1 MNSEITVT
9 GTTLISL
16 VPALPEIY
24 LVGAI
29 CVLLMADVFFGEK
42 NRGLAPTLTLLIL
55 AGGAA
60 VTLFYANVT
69 QRTLLFS
76 ESYVA
81 DGLAVL
87 LKLFGFMSM
96 AVALFYSRAYLQ
108 RRGMMRGEY
117 YVLALTALLGIFVIV
132 SANSLLTLY
141 IGVELLSLS
150 LYAMVAFERENG
162 VAAESAMKYFV
173 LGAIASGMLLYGMS
187 LIYGMTGTLML
198 DDLSAMATGEPSLG
212 VILGLVFLVV
222 AVAFKFGAVP
232 FHMWVPDVYTG
243 APTGVTLFLSTLP
256 KIASFALAFRLLAHG
271 LGSVG
276 ATWQD
281 MLAPLAVLSM
291 VFGNV
296 VAIAQSNL
304 KRMLAYSA
312 IGNVGFILLGFVAG
326 SEAGYEAALYYT
338 IAYVIMTLGSFGVLV
353 LASRQG
359 FEAEDLDHFKGLHK
373 RDPLLALSDAR
384 AHVFHRWRA
393 AVHRLLG
400 EVQHLPGAVAH
411 RALLAHS
418 HRRGHVRGRRVLLP
432 AHRETYVFRRARRT
446 ALRPVERH
454 GRTRRARPQWI
465 GGAGSGNRAQRID
478 STVRT
483 RHRLTQVRHWVNK
496 VCKAATL
503 G

>member
-1 MNSEITVT
+1 MNDEITVT
-9 GTTLISL
+9 GTTLASL
-16 VPALPEIY
+16 LPALPEIY
-24 LVGAI
+24 LTAAI

-42 NRGLAPTLTLLIL
+42 RRWLAPTLTLLIL

-60 VTLFYANVT
+60 LTLCCANVPE
-69 QRTLLFS
+69 RVLLFG

-81 DGLAVL
+81 DPLAVL
-87 LKLFGFMSM
+87 LKLFGFLTI
-96 AVALFYSRAYLQ
+96 ALALLYSREYLN

-117 YVLALTALLGIFVIV
+117 YVLALTSLLGVFVLV
-132 SANSLLTLY
+132 SANSLLTVY
-141 IGVELLSLS
+141 IGIELMSLS
-150 LYAMVAFERENG
+150 LYAMVAFDRDNG

-187 LIYGMTGTLML
+187 LIYGLTGTIKL
-198 DDLSAMATGEPSLG
+198 DDLAAMATGEPSLG
-212 VILGLVFLVV
+212 IVLGLVFLVV

-243 APTGVTLFLSTLP
+243 APTGVTLFLSTVP
-256 KIASFALAFRLLAHG
+256 KIASFAFAFRLLAHG
-271 LGSVG
+271 MGSVG
-276 ATWQD
+276 ATWQE

-338 IAYVIMTLGSFGVLV
+338 VAYVLMTLGSFGVLV

-373 RDPLLALSDAR
+373 RDPLLAIVML
-384 AHVFHRWRA
+384 
-393 AVHRLLG
+393 
-400 EVQHLPGAVAH
+400 
-411 RALLAHS
+411 ALMFSTAGVPPFIGFWAKFNIFQALWLT
-418 HRRGHVRGRRVLLP
+418 GHYWLILI
-432 AHRETYVFRRARRT
+432 A
-446 ALRPVERH
+446 
-454 GRTRRARPQWI
+454 
-465 GGAGSGNRAQRID
+465 
-478 STVRT
+478 
-483 RHRLTQVRHWVNK
+483 
-496 VCKAATL
+496 AATSVVGVFYYLRIVKLMYFDAPGDLPSGPSSGMAVRSVLALNGLAVLAL
-503 G
+503 GIVPNALIQLCARVIGY